1 MADTTDLS
9 KGTVI
14 RYNGKLW
21 RIIELEHRTPGNWRA
36 MFMVRMKNLE
46 TGEVVPNRF
55 NAGESIDLVRTETRP
70 AQYLYKDGDTY
81 HFMDNESFD
90 QLEVPANALDENV
103 IKFMRENDEM
113 MLFYADEKLITV
125 DFPSP
130 FVALK
135 ITSTETA
142 VRGDTATNVDKPATV
157 ETGAVVRVPAFV
169 KEGDTIRIDTR
180 SGQYMERVTK

>member
-9 KGTVI
+9 KGSVI

-21 RIIELEHRTPGNWRA
+21 RIIDLEHRTPGNWRA
-36 MFMVRMKNLE
+36 MFMVRMKNIE
-46 TGEVVPNRF
+46 TGEVVPERF
-55 NAGESIDLVRTETRP
+55 NAGTSIDLVRTETRT

-81 HFMDNESFD
+81 HFMDNESYD
-90 QLEVPANALDENV
+90 QLEVREEQLEETV
-103 IKFMRENDEM
+103 MKFMRENDEM

-180 SGQYMERVTK
+180 TGQYMERVTK